1 MRLSFETRKGTFDVS
16 SYKIRYNEL
25 RLAGGFLAENWVHDE
40 FTSEQMAEIRQAIV
54 QQLQALRQ
62 VLRSDADQT
71 VELDQ
76 ARVGRLARM
85 DAMQHQQIAKAQL
98 ATAKVALVRFTNV
111 LEMFDSEPE
120 EFGYCL
126 HCEEVIPFKRLMLRP
141 DSRICVP
148 CLEAK

>member
-1 MRLSFETRKGTFDVS
+1 M
-16 SYKIRYNEL
+16 
-25 RLAGGFLAENWVHDE
+25 AENWFHDE
-40 FTSEQMAEIRQAIV
+40 FTPDQMAEIRQAIV
-54 QQLQALRQ
+54 QQLEALRQ
-62 VLRSDADQT
+62 VVTSDADQA

-111 LEMFDSEPE
+111 LAMFEADPE

-126 HCEEVIPFKRLMLRP
+126 HCGEVIPFRRLMLRP

-148 CLEAK
+148 CLEDQ